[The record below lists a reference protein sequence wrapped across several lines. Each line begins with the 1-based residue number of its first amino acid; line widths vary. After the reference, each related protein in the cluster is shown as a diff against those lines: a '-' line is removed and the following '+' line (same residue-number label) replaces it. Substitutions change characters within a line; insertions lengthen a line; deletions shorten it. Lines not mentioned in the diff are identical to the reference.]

1 MCPDIMSLVLG
12 GITIFIAIVL
22 VIINYRKMKINEWIY
37 IVLLFSIAFSVHGL
51 VHKIVKH
58 KKH

>member
-1 MCPDIMSLVLG
+1 MSLVLG